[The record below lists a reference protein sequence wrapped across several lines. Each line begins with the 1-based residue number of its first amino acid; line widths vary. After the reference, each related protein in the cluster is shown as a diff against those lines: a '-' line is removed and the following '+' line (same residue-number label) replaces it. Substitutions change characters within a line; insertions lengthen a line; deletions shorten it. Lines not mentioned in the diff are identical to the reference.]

1 MMNDWQKGDEVWNVL
16 GRSRPVNVSPYFS
29 RRVMAATRTTPARSM
44 VPVSVLRWLGGVAFA
59 VLAFGF
65 FVSLEPGTTAAL
77 ATNSPEFVEVFDA
90 AAGLDKIAT
99 TTEFSVTQ
107 FASGL

>member
-29 RRVMAATRTTPARSM
+29 RRVLAAIRTMPDRPLIPAF
-44 VPVSVLRWLGGVAFA
+44 VLRWLGGAAFA

-65 FVSLEPGTTAAL
+65 FISLDSGTPTL
-77 ATNSPEFVEVFDA
+77 AMNSPEFTEVFDA
-90 AAGLDKIAT
+90 AAGLDRIAAT
-99 TTEFSVTQ
+99 TDFSVTQ
-107 FASGL
+107 FASGF